1 MKDFTLDAYRLYLQA
16 IKSSYQNMLTF
27 AEFFITNPRPKSF
40 CLIRHDVDRRP
51 KRALRMARFEKECGV
66 RATYYFRAKSHV
78 FKPEIIKEIS
88 NLGHEIGYHYESL
101 SDTNGDIALGLKDFE
116 KNLKEFREI
125 VPIKTISM
133 HGRPFKRF
141 DNLDM
146 WRDAKNHSLLL
157 DKYGILGDVYL
168 DIDYREIAY
177 INDTGRNW
185 SSTRSNIRDRVDS
198 GIELDFKGWNDLHNY
213 LRSNASPQLVFQVH
227 PERWSIHIMDYCLV
241 FCFDIMANIG
251 KAIANV
257 VTDKR
262 HGT

>member
-1 MKDFTLDAYRLYLQA
+1 
-16 IKSSYQNMLTF
+16 
-27 AEFFITNPRPKSF
+27 
-40 CLIRHDVDRRP
+40 
-51 KRALRMARFEKECGV
+51 MARLEKELGV

-133 HGRPFKRF
+133 HGRPFKDF
-141 DNLDM
+141 NNLDM
-146 WRDAKNHSLLL
+146 WRDPKNHSLLL
-157 DKYGILGDVYL
+157 NNYGILGDVYL
-168 DIDYREIAY
+168 DIDYGETAY

-198 GIELDFKGWNDLHNY
+198 KVKLDFKVWNDLYNY
-213 LRSNASPQLVFQVH
+213 LRSNPSPQLVFQVH
-227 PERWSIHIMDYCLV
+227 PERWSTHIMDYCLV

-251 KAIANV
+251 KAMANV
-257 VTDKR
+257 ATDKR
-262 HGT
+262 QDT